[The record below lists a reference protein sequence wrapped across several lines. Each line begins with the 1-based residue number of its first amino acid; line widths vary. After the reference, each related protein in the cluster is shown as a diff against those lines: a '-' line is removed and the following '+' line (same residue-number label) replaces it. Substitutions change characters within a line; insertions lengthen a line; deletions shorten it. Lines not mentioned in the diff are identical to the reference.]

1 MSSGVVFLP
10 LIRRMFSLRESC
22 FVGGL
27 LSGFFMG
34 GIMNRILS
42 SSRIPLQCEFRHALG
57 VSYSASD
64 SRFALRNGD

>member
-1 MSSGVVFLP
+1 MSSGVVFLL

-34 GIMNRILS
+34 GIMNR
-42 SSRIPLQCEFRHALG
+42 
-57 VSYSASD
+57 D
-64 SRFALRNGD
+64 SQFESNTAAM